1 MNRISKATSTL
12 LKILTI
18 PARVTVGVIRA
29 VQKEM
34 PEQIEFPYELRK
46 KQEQLILQ
54 KRLQQLQV
62 QRENLESEI
71 SRI

>member
-1 MNRISKATSTL
+1 MNRISKAASTL

-34 PEQIEFPYELRK
+34 PEQVEFPYELRK
-46 KQEQLILQ
+46 KQE
-54 KRLQQLQV
+54 K
-62 QRENLESEI
+62 ESYDRK
-71 SRI
+71 S